1 MISLINSDD
10 DKYSDNDSDQADS
23 SSSTKLPPAC
33 IVRASASPPTC
44 KNIIG
49 LRRRNKQLMRAC
61 EKILD
66 YQGEKNTLWG
76 WFSPCLHGKS
86 KSLKRGAL
94 DLDQGRGF
102 HLVCMA
108 SAWYWGLSR
117 GHSSVLPTPGPSWK
131 NWHSDIGHSC
141 FFFVSVLFI
150 INISDNICK
159 KHLNSLMEV
168 SILLVNLF
176 ECVDLVGLANLCVR
190 GERFTRHHLR
200 SVH

>member
-10 DKYSDNDSDQADS
+10 DKDSDNNTDQADS
-23 SSSTKLPPAC
+23 SSSTKLPPLC

-44 KNIIG
+44 ESIG
-49 LRRRNKQLMRAC
+49 LKRRNKQLMRAC

-94 DLDQGRGF
+94 DLDHGRGF

-131 NWHSDIGHSC
+131 NWHSHIGHS

-150 INISDNICK
+150 DISDNICK
-159 KHLNSLMEV
+159 KHLHSLTCLNV
-168 SILLVNLF
+168 LIWLALPISAF
-176 ECVDLVGLANLCVR
+176 VGNDSPGTTWKCSL
-190 GERFTRHHLR
+190 G
-200 SVH
+200 